1 MVTIDSILDDNTK
14 RILDILSV
22 GIIVTDGLGVVRYVN
37 PEYMSYSGL
46 SLDDIVGKQLANVR
60 PGAVLPSVLQSK
72 KALYN
77 IPRKI
82 GNVESYNDYF
92 PIIIEDKFI
101 GGIVIVKDI
110 VRMKEILEMIKEN
123 NEKISQLGQVLKSA
137 FKARFEFADII
148 GINGGLNKVADI
160 CYKAARADS
169 PVLLMG
175 ESGTGKEV
183 FAQSIHN
190 ESKRKDYPFVDVNC
204 ATLPEHLLESELFG
218 YAPGAF
224 TGANQKGK
232 MGLFEIAN
240 GGTIFLDEISGMSIT
255 LQTKLL
261 RVLQEKCIRRIGGEK
276 NIDIDVK
283 VIAATNRNV
292 NELISDSKF
301 REDLYFRLAVF
312 VVNLPP
318 LRERKSDLALLV
330 DHFIKEQMKEKK
342 HVIKVSDKVMDIFN
356 QYDWCGNVR
365 ELKNTIEYA
374 VNLTEDFIVKAQDLP
389 KNLIEKNNIGKFMGN
404 TKEKSLKEI
413 VEGVE
418 AKVLKEYLDIYGH
431 SLESK
436 KKIAIQL
443 DISTATLYNKLKKY
457 NL

>member
-1 MVTIDSILDDNTK
+1 MITIDSILDENTK

-22 GIIVTDGLGVVRYVN
+22 GIIVTDSLGVVKYVN

-46 SLDDIVGKQLANVR
+46 SLDDIVGKQLNKVR

-92 PIIIEDKFI
+92 PIIIEDRFI

-110 VRMKEILEMIKEN
+110 VRIKEILEMIEEN
-123 NEKISQLGQVLKSA
+123 KEKISQLDQIVKSA
-137 FKARFEFADII
+137 FKAKFKFTDIV
-148 GINGGLNKVADI
+148 GINGGLKKVADI
-160 CYKAARADS
+160 CYKAAKTDS

-190 ESKRKDYPFVDVNC
+190 GSRRKDYPFVDVNC
-204 ATLPEHLLESELFG
+204 AALPEHLLESELFG
-218 YAPGAF
+218 YEAGSF
-224 TGANQKGK
+224 TGANPKGK

-240 GGTIFLDEISGMSIT
+240 GGTIFLDEISAMSVN
-255 LQTKLL
+255 LQTKFL
-261 RVLQEKCIRRIGGEK
+261 RVLQENCIRRIGGEK
-276 NIDIDVK
+276 NIDLDVK
-283 VIAATNRNV
+283 VIAATNKNIDR
-292 NELISDSKF
+292 LISDGKF

-312 VVNLPP
+312 VISIPP
-318 LRERKSDLALLV
+318 LRERKSDLVPLV
-330 DHFIKEQMKEKK
+330 NHFIKEQMQKKK
-342 HVIKVSDKVMDIFN
+342 HVIKISDKVFDIFN
-356 QYDWCGNVR
+356 QYDWGGNVR

-374 VNLTEDFIVKAQDLP
+374 VNVTEDFLVKAEDLP
-389 KNLIEKNNIGKFMGN
+389 KNFIKKNNIRKIMD
-404 TKEKSLKEI
+404 TSRDKSLKEI
-413 VEGVE
+413 VENVE
-418 AKVLKEYLDIYGH
+418 EKVLKEYLDIYGH
-431 SLESK
+431 SLDAK
-436 KKIAIQL
+436 KKIALRL